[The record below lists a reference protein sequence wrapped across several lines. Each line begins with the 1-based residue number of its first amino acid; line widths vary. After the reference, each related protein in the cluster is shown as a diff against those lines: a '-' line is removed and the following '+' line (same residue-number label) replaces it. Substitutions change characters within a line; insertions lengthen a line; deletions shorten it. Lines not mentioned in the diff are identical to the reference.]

1 MGVWKS
7 DLVPGLSLNWL
18 CDHVLPKA
26 DLARCK
32 VLSQANPNRKQSD
45 DVRRQWA
52 PYPERYGKSS
62 CQKDLQ
68 NDCYCRGQLAWTLSK
83 DSSSP
88 ETLWFPHWL
97 GWVGCNGHS
106 LQGKKTT
113 SKVIPNMGIANRGQD
128 QKGPMCK
135 QTSPHWL
142 LSKEHKIKQ
151 TATKHLNMKGLES
164 TVHTEPIIYA
174 EFLLSHPGY
183 QYKQSPAPPSEHWLF
198 TVQNPRERGLRAV

>member
-26 DLARCK
+26 DLAQCK
-32 VLSQANPNRKQSD
+32 VLSQANPNRKQSND
-45 DVRRQWA
+45 LRREWA

-68 NDCYCRGQLAWTLSK
+68 NDCYSRGQLAWTLCK
-83 DSSSP
+83 GSSSP
-88 ETLWFPHWL
+88 ETLWFPHWS

-113 SKVIPNMGIANRGQD
+113 SKLTPNMGIANRGQD
-128 QKGPMCK
+128 QKGPMYK

-142 LSKEHKIKQ
+142 LSKEHKMKQ
-151 TATKHLNMKGLES
+151 MAKALKYERFGKYCTYRTHYLCWIPS
-164 TVHTEPIIYA
+164 I
-174 EFLLSHPGY
+174 
-183 QYKQSPAPPSEHWLF
+183 SPRLP
-198 TVQNPRERGLRAV
+198 V